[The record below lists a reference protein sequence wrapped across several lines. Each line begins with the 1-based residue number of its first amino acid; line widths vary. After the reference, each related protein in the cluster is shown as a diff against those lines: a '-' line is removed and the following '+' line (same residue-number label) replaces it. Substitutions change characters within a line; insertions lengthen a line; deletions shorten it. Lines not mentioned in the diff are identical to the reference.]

1 MILNKGHLKEQ
12 VVFLSG
18 PGYYTGVRSL
28 RLVPTAVELNDNVSR
43 RERPTTGEEG
53 DRRVLY

>member
-18 PGYYTGVRSL
+18 QGYYTGVRSL

-43 RERPTTGEEG
+43 RERPTTGEEE